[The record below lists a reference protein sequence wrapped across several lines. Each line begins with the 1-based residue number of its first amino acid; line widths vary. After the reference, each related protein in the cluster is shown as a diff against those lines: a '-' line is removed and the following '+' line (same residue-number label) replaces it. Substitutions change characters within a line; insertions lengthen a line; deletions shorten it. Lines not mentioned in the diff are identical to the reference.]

1 MDDKQN
7 EVVYNNAI
15 VMDDVIFQNSL
26 NITDEEMIQMT
37 IPELNRVMRNLDQEE
52 AKKIKQVKLIKYFL
66 NTSGMEIS
74 FV

>member
-15 VMDDVIFQNSL
+15 VMDDVFFQNSL

-37 IPELNRVMRNLDQEE
+37 IPELNRVIRNLDQEE
-52 AKKIKQVKLIKYFL
+52 AKKIKQVKLIKYF
-66 NTSGMEIS
+66 
-74 FV
+74 